1 MKKLILTLVTVF
13 SLVACKKNAEN
24 SESNFEDAAA
34 KVSANISEMNADSTS
49 ISVENL
55 PKLSRKQT
63 DSAIQAIKKGAI
75 VEIEELKDE
84 KKLLTEKV
92 AKEMDSATRTTII
105 SEIKITQ
112 QKIDSAKNKIAA
124 TTGKRTIAPKII
136 KETKVIYREAP
147 TPKLVVRE
155 PKIVKKGELE
165 ISVEDLSVAQNTTK
179 EQIFKY
185 DGKVNSEQISSYD
198 GKEYSYLNITIPF
211 DKSDYFVDDLENNVG
226 AIIFRNIEIKGQELG
241 KNALCNLDIT
251 LVNDS
256 KNASSIATPTSF
268 GGRTLGAVGSG
279 WNVIQEIFLFILPF
293 WPVFLIGGIIYY
305 FVRKRKTEK
314 I

>member
-1 MKKLILTLVTVF
+1 MKKFILTLVTVF
-13 SLVACKKNAEN
+13 SLVACKKSAEN

-34 KVSANISEMNADSTS
+34 KVSANLSEISADSTS
-49 ISVENL
+49 ISMENL

-63 DSAIQAIKKGAI
+63 DSALQAIKEMGAI
-75 VEIEELKDE
+75 KIEEWKDE

-92 AKEMDSATRTTII
+92 AKEMDSATRTSII

-124 TTGKRTIAPKII
+124 STGKRIVAPKII
-136 KETKVIYREAP
+136 KETKVIYRDAP
-147 TPKLVVRE
+147 TPKVVVRE
-155 PKIVKKGELE
+155 PKIIKKGELE
-165 ISVEDLSVAQNTTK
+165 ISVEDLSVAQNATK

-185 DGKVNSEQISSYD
+185 DGKVSSEQISSYD
-198 GKEYSYLNITIPF
+198 DKEYSYLNITIPF
-211 DKSDYFVDDLENNVG
+211 DKSDYFVDDLESNVG
-226 AIIFRNIEIKGQELG
+226 AITSRNIEIKGQELG
-241 KNALCNLDIT
+241 KNALCNLEIT
-251 LVNDS
+251 LVRDS
-256 KNASSIATPTSF
+256 KNASAIGTPTSF

-293 WPVFLIGGIIYY
+293 WPVILIGGIIYY
-305 FVRKRKTEK
+305 FLKKRNAEK

>member
-13 SLVACKKNAEN
+13 SLVACKKNSDN
-24 SESNFEDAAA
+24 SESNFEDAAE

-63 DSAIQAIKKGAI
+63 DSAIQAIKQGAI

-136 KETKVIYREAP
+136 KETKVIYRETP
-147 TPKLVVRE
+147 TPKVAVRE

-165 ISVEDLSVAQNTTK
+165 ISVEDLSVAQNITK

-211 DKSDYFVDDLENNVG
+211 DKSDYFVDDLESNVG
-226 AIIFRNIEIKGQELG
+226 AITFRNIEIKGQELG

-256 KNASSIATPTSF
+256 KNASSITTPTSF
-268 GGRTLGAVGSG
+268 SGRTLGAVGSG